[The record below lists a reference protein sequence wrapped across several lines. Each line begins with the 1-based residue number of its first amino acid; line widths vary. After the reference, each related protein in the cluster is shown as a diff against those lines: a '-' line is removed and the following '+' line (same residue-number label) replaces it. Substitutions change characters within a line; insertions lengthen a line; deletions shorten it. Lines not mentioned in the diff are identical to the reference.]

1 MKPPIGIMP
10 KRFYEIAV
18 KDEGNKND
26 YLRFIDLR
34 DAIKRYKDAEFNV
47 PTEWYDALYG
57 FFATYFLKASTSSKY
72 ISPS

>member
-47 PTEWYDALYG
+47 PTEWYDELNDLNKG
-57 FFATYFLKASTSSKY
+57 LREEKLKRIFLKQNY
-72 ISPS
+72 